1 MWRTRWLDNQN
12 RLAEAEASE
21 AADEALRTI
30 VLAIFSD
37 EARPGTPSQFS
48 LEQVMQIVALA
59 CEDPARSGRPT
70 SEWSVREL
78 ADEAVK
84 RGIVEHISPRSGGR
98 FLKRGKSATA
108 P

>member
-48 LEQVMQIVALA
+48 LEQVCKLWRWRVKTRLEVDDPPVNGV
-59 CEDPARSGRPT
+59 CEN
-70 SEWSVREL
+70 
-78 ADEAVK
+78 
-84 RGIVEHISPRSGGR
+84 SGGDND
-98 FLKRGKSATA
+98 LEALI
-108 P
+108 